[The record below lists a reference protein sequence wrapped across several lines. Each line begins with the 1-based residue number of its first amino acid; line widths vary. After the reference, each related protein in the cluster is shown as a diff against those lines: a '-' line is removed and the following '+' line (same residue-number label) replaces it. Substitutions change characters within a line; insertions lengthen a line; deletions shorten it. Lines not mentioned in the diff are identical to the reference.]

1 MLTFRYGFNLP
12 HINGMFGVRAFT
24 SPNAITPLLRWE
36 GDRLITTYE
45 NSDGLKNLSFF
56 FSPQIEIIPGWL
68 TLSGYVQ
75 YRMERM
81 KGTGYTISHNGWS
94 GDARLQ
100 LTHWGFVLTGSY
112 QYAQRD
118 LWGEKISWGED
129 LNMISLDYNWKNWQL
144 GAGVIMPFGKYDQG
158 SKLLSKW
165 NRNEQHMRLNM
176 CMPFISVACNL
187 QWGRQKRSAEKL
199 IDTSASTDLT
209 KGVTVNGETVAW
221 DADTKLPTVGTAGDA
236 VAKFYVVDSKIL
248 TAYDGETADASLRAD
263 ILVDVRGS
271 ESQTY
276 RLVKIGLQYWTAD
289 NIRATKFTDG
299 TDIAGYG
306 ETETAEWKANTT
318 GAYLTGQNADWV
330 KIAGNLYN
338 GYCAVSDKMAPAGWR
353 VPTCADYGNIR
364 TSVGARTASLYKD
377 SAPGSWTTGKEGNND
392 TGFSVVATGYFSSA
406 TGLNSMYSDTYIWT
420 SDSSYDALSKAN
432 AIDFFRVTAT
442 GSNAVFPTKGLNPHT
457 YNFGHNIRL
466 VRE

>member
-1 MLTFRYGFNLP
+1 MKKIF
-12 HINGMFGVRAFT
+12 
-24 SPNAITPLLRWE
+24 
-36 GDRLITTYE
+36 
-45 NSDGLKNLSFF
+45 SF
-56 FSPQIEIIPGWL
+56 
-68 TLSGYVQ
+68 
-75 YRMERM
+75 
-81 KGTGYTISHNGWS
+81 
-94 GDARLQ
+94 A
-100 LTHWGFVLTGSY
+100 
-112 QYAQRD
+112 
-118 LWGEKISWGED
+118 
-129 LNMISLDYNWKNWQL
+129 ISLVAAATAMAQSEATNVMNVNLKDGNTVTYNLTEIQD
-144 GAGVIMPFGKYDQG
+144 ITF
-158 SKLLSKW
+158 
-165 NRNEQHMRLNM
+165 E
-176 CMPFISVACNL
+176 SVAPVEL
-187 QWGRQKRSAEKL
+187 PVAFAAPKASDFATSYVYKVMSGTKQVAEADLEYVKG
-199 IDTSASTDLT
+199 IGQTVVVYPCDADGKADLT

-236 VAKFYVVDSKIL
+236 VAKFYVVDGKIL

-306 ETETAEWKANTT
+306 ETETAEWNANTT
-318 GAYLTGQNADWV
+318 GAYLTGQDADWV

-377 SAPGSWTTGKEGNND
+377 SAPSSWTTGKEGNND

-432 AIDFFRVTAT
+432 AIDFFRISAAGT
-442 GSNAVFPTKGLNPHT
+442 NAVFPTKGLNPHT

-466 VRE
+466 VRQ